1 MYQIQVLLDGGEPME
16 EDGGGGDLPS
26 NPEQLHAV
34 ILEVEERVESL
45 RNNIVR
51 EEAKMEKYQVR
62 TQVGRE

>member
-16 EDGGGGDLPS
+16 EDGGGGGLPS

-45 RNNIVR
+45 RSNIVR

-62 TQVGRE
+62 T

>member
-1 MYQIQVLLDGGEPME
+1 ME

-45 RNNIVR
+45 RSNIVR